1 MGGPRRP
8 NRKKSGKVGTQIHL
22 GCPGNG
28 KGGGGNID
36 TKIWGPGEWQRGKAQ
51 EVGWG
56 EGIAALSGLVTLAG
70 TEGADVDSRDRRNP
84 KSNESLLIT
93 VLWRRLSM
101 FSRRG
106 SRSKRQSGQS
116 QRHGNSPEGIREE
129 PEKG

>member
-1 MGGPRRP
+1 MGCCQDKDFNTGGRAQEAE
-8 NRKKSGKVGTQIHL
+8 SEEVGE
-22 GCPGNG
+22 
-28 KGGGGNID
+28 GGNTD
-36 TKIWGPGEWQRGKAQ
+36 TPGRGKAQ